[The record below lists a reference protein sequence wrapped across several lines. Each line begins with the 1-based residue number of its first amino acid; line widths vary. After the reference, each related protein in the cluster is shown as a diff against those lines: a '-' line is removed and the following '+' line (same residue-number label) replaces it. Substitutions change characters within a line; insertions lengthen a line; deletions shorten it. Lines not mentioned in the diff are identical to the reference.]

1 MTKKLKDKGQTLKIS
16 NHCFGENIEQIIVNQ
31 SEIKTSSKKI
41 YIFFFEMIPSPGRD
55 QRLTARVA
63 PGINL
68 GVVQGD
74 SCYGE
79 NFVK

>member
-1 MTKKLKDKGQTLKIS
+1 LKIS
-16 NHCFGENIEQIIVNQ
+16 NHCFGENSEQIILNQ
-31 SEIKTSSKKI
+31 CETKTSLKKK
-41 YIFFFEMIPSPGRD
+41 YIFFEMIPSPGRD

>member
-1 MTKKLKDKGQTLKIS
+1 
-16 NHCFGENIEQIIVNQ
+16 
-31 SEIKTSSKKI
+31 
-41 YIFFFEMIPSPGRD
+41 MIPSPGRD

-79 NFVK
+79 NFVKQQVLSERFDLQ